1 MREIKKY
8 FELNKNELNNIH
20 QNCVLRDRVKLVL
33 GEKCIALNA
42 YVRKEKSQS

>member
-8 FELNKNELNNIH
+8 FELNKNELNNIR
-20 QNCVLRDRVKLVL
+20 QNCVLGDRVKIVL

-42 YVRKEKSQS
+42 YVRKESQS